1 MFAAIFEKKKKKKH
15 KMTICE
21 SEKIFFTFLHFR
33 QSEQILRLF
42 SQISI
47 FEDHNNTEL
56 RKLLDDDKPI
66 SA

>member
-1 MFAAIFEKKKKKKH
+1 
-15 KMTICE
+15 MTICE

-42 SQISI
+42 NQISI
-47 FEDHNNTEL
+47 FEHPKNTEL
-56 RKLLDDDKPI
+56 RKSSDDDKHI